1 VSVWAIIAAAGE
13 GERLGLDR
21 PKAFAPLGSR
31 VLLAESVERLEFS
44 DWVDAIVA
52 VVPAGWEEPAIL
64 LAEELGAG
72 KVLAAVAGGATR
84 AASVRAGIAEVPVH
98 ADVVLVHDAARPLV
112 PEEVI
117 DRVLAAL
124 NEGWDGAV
132 PGLVPAD
139 TVKRVARG
147 GVEET
152 LDRERIRL
160 VQTPQAFLAGALR
173 EALGGEGDAT
183 DCAALV
189 EARGG
194 KIAVVE
200 GDRRLLKVTDMH
212 DLAQVATWLGVQPAV
227 PIAEDELELEEDDD

>member
-21 PKAFAPLGSR
+21 PKAFAPLGTR
-31 VLLAESVERLEFS
+31 VLLAESVERLEWS
-44 DWVDAIVA
+44 GWIDAIVV
-52 VVPAGWEEPAIL
+52 VVPQGWEEPAIL

-72 KVLAAVAGGATR
+72 KVTATVAGGATR
-84 AASVRAGIAEVPVH
+84 AASVRAGFAEVPEDV
-98 ADVVLVHDAARPLV
+98 DVVLVHDAARPLV
-112 PEEVI
+112 PEGVI
-117 DRVLAAL
+117 ERVLTAL

-173 EALGGEGDAT
+173 GALASGDDAT
-183 DCAALV
+183 DCAALL
-189 EARGG
+189 EAQGG
-194 KIAVVE
+194 RVAVVE
-200 GDRRLLKVTDMH
+200 GDRRLLKVTDTH